1 MVAGGLTGIGIV
13 RGTDGTRTT
22 TIRTM
27 ADTVP
32 ITMGLQDP
40 RLRSPSEASVVA
52 IGIGVAI
59 GTGVA
64 IVIGADAAAGSS

>member
-1 MVAGGLTGIGIV
+1 MVAGGLTGIGIA

-32 ITMGLQDP
+32 ITMGLPDP

-52 IGIGVAI
+52 IG
-59 GTGVA
+59 TGV
-64 IVIGADAAAGSS
+64 DAAAGSS

>member
-1 MVAGGLTGIGIV
+1 MVAGGLTGIGIA

-52 IGIGVAI
+52 IGTGVVIGTGVAI
-59 GTGVA
+59 GTGV
-64 IVIGADAAAGSS
+64 DAAAGSS